1 MNLREPTSVV
11 RKIEL
16 FEASPNPF
24 TLRTED
30 SHTVPPLNP
39 DEYLKQLNQ
48 VRWRFV
54 RVTLA
59 PYMFTV
65 TRMIIVQNLLA
76 LGERSAATR
85 RPSFALLQVGSE
97 QKYGLFSIGSQENI
111 LICWMGSDANPVD
124 FPMEVRPR
132 FGIQPLFSFS
142 EIYNL
147 LLGNTWVIHQCCAL

>member
-85 RPSFALLQVGSE
+85 RPSFAVLQVGSE
-97 QKYGLFSIGSQENI
+97 QKYGLFSIGSQENREMI
-111 LICWMGSDANPVD
+111 LFLFLIENICLTPS
-124 FPMEVRPR
+124 
-132 FGIQPLFSFS
+132 
-142 EIYNL
+142 
-147 LLGNTWVIHQCCAL
+147 NTKARSKQQLTGE